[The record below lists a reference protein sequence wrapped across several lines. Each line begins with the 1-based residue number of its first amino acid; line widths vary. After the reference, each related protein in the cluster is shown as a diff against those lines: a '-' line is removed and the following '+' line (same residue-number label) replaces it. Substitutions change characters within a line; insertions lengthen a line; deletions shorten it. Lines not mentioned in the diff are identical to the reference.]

1 MVSVTDLEQRYRG
14 PSRTSRLVALVLVVA
29 LAVSGAGFLGWAV
42 FFHGTPAVTSRLT
55 AYRVLDEHTA
65 VANITVDR
73 ESQFTEA
80 ACELVAIA
88 EDHAVVGTLTVP
100 VVDGP
105 QTQSLQVEIRTE
117 RRATSVDIIGCTT
130 PDQARPR

>member
-1 MVSVTDLEQRYRG
+1 VGGVLPRHSRGDL
-14 PSRTSRLVALVLVVA
+14 SADRLP
-29 LAVSGAGFLGWAV
+29 G
-42 FFHGTPAVTSRLT
+42 
-55 AYRVLDEHTA
+55 LDEHTA